1 MNQMFQPQEPSNTNS
16 MYDEQS
22 FEERYPYEG
31 YTPQEA
37 RIKYGQELTDFEL
50 MELDNFECIHT
61 IGKVRRAN

>member
-1 MNQMFQPQEPSNTNS
+1 